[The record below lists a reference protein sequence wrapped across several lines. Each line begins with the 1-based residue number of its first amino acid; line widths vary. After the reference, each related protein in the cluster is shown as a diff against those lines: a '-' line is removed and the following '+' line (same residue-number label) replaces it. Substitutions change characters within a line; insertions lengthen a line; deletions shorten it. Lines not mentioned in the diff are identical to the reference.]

1 MKKKILLIIL
11 ASFFL
16 SGCSLS
22 PKRSAVE
29 INSYPIAKVYLDGKE
44 MGMTPYKNR
53 TLKPG
58 EVEIKLVTNDNTWTK
73 KIKLQNNVN
82 TVVDWEFGKNDE
94 KSGGYILF
102 LEKTGDKKNAGL
114 MAMSNPSAA
123 TISIDNEIKGFSPIK
138 ISNIGE
144 GDKHLSLTFPGH
156 KNADIFV
163 KAIKGYQLVVEAILG
178 KETTAINQENQSQE
192 SSPSAELENS
202 DLIES
207 LPKVTIKETETGW
220 LKVREASSSA
230 SKEIARVN
238 PNESYDLLEEITD
251 WYKIDLGS
259 NKTGWISS
267 KYAEK
272 N

>member
-1 MKKKILLIIL
+1 MKKKILSIIL

-44 MGMTPYKNR
+44 VGMTPYKNR
-53 TLKPG
+53 TLSPG
-58 EVEIKLVTNDNTWTK
+58 EIEIKLVTNDSSWVK
-73 KIKLQNNVN
+73 KVKLQNNVN
-82 TVVDWEFGKNDE
+82 TVIDWEFGKSE
-94 KSGGYILF
+94 EESGGYILF

-114 MAMSNPSAA
+114 MTMSNPSGA
-123 TISIDNEIKGFSPIK
+123 TVLIDNEIKGFSPIK
-138 ISNIGE
+138 INTIGE
-144 GDKHLSLTFPGH
+144 GDKHLTLTFPGH

-163 KAIKGYQLVVEAILG
+163 KAIKGYQLVVEAIMG
-178 KETTAINQENQSQE
+178 KENTTIIENDQTQE
-192 SSPSAELENS
+192 SSPSAVLENS
-202 DLIES
+202 DLIQS

-220 LKVREASSSA
+220 LKVREASSGA
-230 SKEIARVN
+230 SKEIGRVN

-259 NKTGWISS
+259 NKSGWISS